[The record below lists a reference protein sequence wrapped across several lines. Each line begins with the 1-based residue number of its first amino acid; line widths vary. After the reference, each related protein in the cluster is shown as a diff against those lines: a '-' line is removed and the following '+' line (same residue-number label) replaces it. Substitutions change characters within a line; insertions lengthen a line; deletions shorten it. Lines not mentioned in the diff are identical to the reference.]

1 LKFIDL
7 AGSEK
12 ISKEPF
18 KYINKEHANEL
29 IKINKSLSTLGQCIQ
44 SLYNKYNFIPYRNSK
59 LTRII
64 GDSLNGLNDINII
77 ICLSSSKSCILES
90 IGTLKFA
97 QRAKN
102 IILPVN
108 SVKINNEI
116 INKNDVDNL
125 IEELEKEKKERIRLE
140 TLLND
145 LNLNKINKYD
155 NNKHL
160 LLNYKKIH
168 FIYSKKEKVHKSK
181 KSKQNNNINNKVM
194 KDKKFEDNIDDISKK
209 FDYVFQDKLRNLHEF
224 DIEDLKYNKHNK
236 KHKHHKHTN

>member
-1 LKFIDL
+1 MILLKKLISGTDIKIAKLKFIDL

-140 TLLND
+140 TLLNN
-145 LNLNKINKYD
+145 LNLNKINKHD
-155 NNKHL
+155 NILEYLNTLERENKY
-160 LLNYKKIH
+160 LNQQIKNFSPDPLFDNSLSAILNK
-168 FIYSKKEKVHKSK
+168 
-181 KSKQNNNINNKVM
+181 NINSNKYESLKISH
-194 KDKKFEDNIDDISKK
+194 KDSFQEFEFLEKSVQIDD
-209 FDYVFQDKLRNLHEF
+209 
-224 DIEDLKYNKHNK
+224 
-236 KHKHHKHTN
+236 